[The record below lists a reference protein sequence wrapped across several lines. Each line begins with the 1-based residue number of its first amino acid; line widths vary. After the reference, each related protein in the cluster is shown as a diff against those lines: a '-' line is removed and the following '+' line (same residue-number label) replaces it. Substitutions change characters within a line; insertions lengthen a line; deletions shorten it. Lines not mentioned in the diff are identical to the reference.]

1 MALKSAAELQP
12 FILKRVER
20 TGRSLGSGS
29 FGTVEEMF
37 YDHAPCAGKIIHDTL
52 LDSHNIGA
60 AQLITRF
67 EQECK
72 LLKQLRFPYIVQFL
86 GLCFFDD
93 CKSPVIVMELLSSN
107 VDQMISNAAGK
118 ELPQPLKFNI
128 LCDTAKG
135 LHHLHSHNPQ
145 IIHRDLTARNVLL
158 TQSMR
163 AKIADLG
170 NAYIAPPQHIV
181 KTMTRVPGTVPYMP
195 PEAFHPKF
203 PYTEKLDMF
212 SYGHLGLYIMVQ
224 EEPYD
229 DLLSPVYSDPSNPK
243 GVIGRTEVERRSV
256 YLDKLH
262 LKLASGHDVSLLIQ
276 DCLSN
281 SPESRPAACQVIKVF
296 DDLLK
301 AHYDDYQA
309 YDALKHFEP
318 PSRKVTENKEKVM
331 VSFIVQNV
339 PNILGGF

>member
-1 MALKSAAELQP
+1 MALKSAAELQQ
-12 FILKRVER
+12 FVLQRVER

-37 YDHAPCAGKIIHDTL
+37 YDHVPCAGKIIHEAL
-52 LDSHNIGA
+52 LDSHNIEA
-60 AQLITRF
+60 AQLVARF

-72 LLKQLRFPYIVQFL
+72 LLKELRFPYIVQFL
-86 GLCFFDD
+86 GLSFFDD

-107 VDQMISNAAGK
+107 IDQWITIAAGK
-118 ELPQPLKFNI
+118 ELPQPLKFSI

-170 NAYIAPPQHIV
+170 NAYIASPQHLTR
-181 KTMTRVPGTVPYMP
+181 TMTRVPGTVSYMP

-212 SYGHLGLYIMVQ
+212 SFGHLGLYIMVQ
-224 EEPYD
+224 EEPFD
-229 DLLSPVYSDPSNPK
+229 DLLPPVYPDSTNPEN
-243 GVIGRTEVERRSV
+243 VIGRTEVERRRV

-262 LKLASGHDVSLLIQ
+262 LKLASGHDVSMLIQ
-276 DCLSN
+276 SCLSN
-281 SPESRPAACQVIKVF
+281 SPDSRPVASQVIKVF
-296 DDLLK
+296 EDLLK
-301 AHYDDYQA
+301 EQTEYQMYDV
-309 YDALKHFEP
+309 LKE
-318 PSRKVTENKEKVM
+318 SYSSKVTEKIM
-331 VSFIVQNV
+331 VSTEDCGK
-339 PNILGGF
+339 LHA

>member
-1 MALKSAAELQP
+1 MALKGAAELQP
-12 FILKRVER
+12 FILKKVER
-20 TGRSLGSGS
+20 TGRILGSGS
-29 FGTVEEMF
+29 FGTVEEML
-37 YDHAPCAGKIIHDTL
+37 YDRAPCAGKIIHDIL

-60 AQLITRF
+60 ARLITRF

-72 LLKQLRFPYIVQFL
+72 LLKQLHFPYIVQFL

-107 VDQMISNAAGK
+107 VDQWITNAAGK
-118 ELPQPLKFNI
+118 ELPQPLKFSI

-145 IIHRDLTARNVLL
+145 IIHRDLTSRNVLL

-170 NAYIAPPQHIV
+170 NAHISPPNQLAR
-181 KTMTRVPGTVPYMP
+181 TMTRMPGTVSYMP
-195 PEAFHPKF
+195 PEAFESGV

-212 SYGHLGLYIMVQ
+212 SFGHLGLYIVIQ
-224 EEPYD
+224 EEPCTGMLPPVCYD
-229 DLLSPVYSDPSNPK
+229 PVKPNRI
-243 GVIGRTEVERRSV
+243 VGRTEVERRSV
-256 YLDKLH
+256 YMDKLH
-262 LKLASGHDVSLLIQ
+262 LKLASGHDVSMLIQ

-281 SPESRPAACQVIKVF
+281 SPDSRPAACQVIKVF

-301 AHYDDYQA
+301 AHYDDYRE
-309 YDALKHFEP
+309 YDAFRHFEP
-318 PSRKVTENKEKVM
+318 PSTKVTENKERVM
-331 VSFIVQNV
+331 VSLI
-339 PNILGGF
+339 IIMHAE